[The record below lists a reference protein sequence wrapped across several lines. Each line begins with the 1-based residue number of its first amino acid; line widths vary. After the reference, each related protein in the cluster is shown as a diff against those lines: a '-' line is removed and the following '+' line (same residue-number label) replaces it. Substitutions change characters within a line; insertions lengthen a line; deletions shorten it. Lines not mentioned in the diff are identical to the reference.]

1 MIGGERHLVHGAGGE
16 AVLEFLRRGEHRKRK
31 RICRVP
37 FDPACS
43 HLLFF
48 TFFLL
53 LPLLLFWE
61 FPLSLLLFSFPV
73 CFLFDFVES
82 STLEFILFIFQ
93 SEKKRFKQQIYRR
106 RLDYSNLSKIFF
118 LKQTPPFIKAETK
131 D

>member
-1 MIGGERHLVHGAGGE
+1 MIGGERHLIHGAGGE
-16 AVLEFLRRGEHRKRK
+16 AVLKFLRRGEHRKRK
-31 RICRVP
+31 MICRVP

-48 TFFLL
+48 AFFLL

-61 FPLSLLLFSFPV
+61 LSLSPLLFLFSFPV

-93 SEKKRFKQQIYRR
+93 SEKKKRFKQQIYRQTKS
-106 RLDYSNLSKIFF
+106 RLN
-118 LKQTPPFIKAETK
+118 
-131 D
+131 